1 MSKSHSTE
9 NLSPFEAQLASL
21 VPGATRLNR
30 DQLMFQVGRRD
41 ALRRHRQ
48 SLRRWQALSAVL
60 LAITAGQWSLAPW
73 RLQPTTSS
81 NQLVSQQDEASPSLA
96 EMSNHRPDGSRE
108 DVARRV
114 GGQIPEDDAASGV
127 QSDKS
132 PSVGPV
138 VPRSLP
144 RERNVPGKFD
154 AAETSRDPR
163 TPGGGLTVGSWP
175 ALAHN
180 EPSTFTP
187 VASGFLSPPRT
198 SRELLVELSRY

>member
-21 VPGATRLNR
+21 IPGATRINR

-41 ALRRHRQ
+41 ALRRHRK

-60 LAITAGQWSLAPW
+60 LAITAGQWSLGPW
-73 RLQPTTSS
+73 LLQPTIS
-81 NQLVSQQDEASPSLA
+81 NQLVSQQHESSPSHA
-96 EMSNHRPDGSRE
+96 EMVGHHPAGSRE

-127 QSDKS
+127 QRDKS
-132 PSVGPV
+132 TSVGPV
-138 VPRSLP
+138 VPRTLAP
-144 RERNVPGKFD
+144 KRNVAGKSD
-154 AAETSRDPR
+154 AAETTRDPR
-163 TPGGGLTVGSWP
+163 TPGDGLTVGSWP